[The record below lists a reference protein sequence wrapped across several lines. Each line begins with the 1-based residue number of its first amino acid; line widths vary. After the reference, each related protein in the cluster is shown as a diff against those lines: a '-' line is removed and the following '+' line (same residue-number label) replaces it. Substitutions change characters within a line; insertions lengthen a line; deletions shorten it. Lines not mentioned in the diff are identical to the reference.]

1 MFGRR
6 DSVIRLRAWVHGHV
20 QGVGFRW
27 ATRKVALEHGLV
39 GYAKNYPDGRVLV
52 IAEGTKS
59 QVKKLETWL
68 REGDT
73 PGTVR
78 FVATEYTSP
87 KGTYDGFDRK

>member
-1 MFGRR
+1 MLGHR

-27 ATRKVALEHGLV
+27 ATRTVALEYGLV

-52 IAEGTKS
+52 IAEGPMS
-59 QVKKLETWL
+59 SVKKLEHWL
-68 REGDT
+68 REGNT

-78 FVATEYTSP
+78 FVATEYTSA